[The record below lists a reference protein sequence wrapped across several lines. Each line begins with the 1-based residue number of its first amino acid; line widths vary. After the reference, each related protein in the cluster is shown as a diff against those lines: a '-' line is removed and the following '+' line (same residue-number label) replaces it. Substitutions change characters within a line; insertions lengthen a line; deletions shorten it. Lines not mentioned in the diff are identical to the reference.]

1 MNYLGLEFLE
11 LEAKDQTIL
20 DELINYLIDNPS
32 CFIDVN
38 KILRQYS
45 LNQKKVESYFKLL
58 EVKNLGKRIYM
69 YPVSDL
75 QLISHFKFLF
85 FEYEIFSQRK
95 KYYRPDQE
103 GALLEQFFFS
113 SLKTQDPIYLFRTVD
128 GIEIDF
134 IIKKHDELICIEIKK
149 DQFIYAGD
157 FKSLHFF
164 DQKYPEIKKQLF
176 VLHNG
181 TRDQNEGKVQV
192 IPLSKYLNS

>member
-45 LNQKKVESYFKLL
+45 LNQKKVESYFNLL
-58 EVKNLGKRIYM
+58 EEKKLGKRIYM
-69 YPVSDL
+69 YPASDL

-85 FEYEIFSQRK
+85 FEYDIFSQRK

-103 GALLEQFFFS
+103 GALLEQFFF
-113 SLKTQDPIYLFRTVD
+113 LFIKNSRSHL
-128 GIEIDF
+128 F
-134 IIKKHDELICIEIKK
+134 ISHHRWNRNRFYYKK
-149 DQFIYAGD
+149 
-157 FKSLHFF
+157 S
-164 DQKYPEIKKQLF
+164 
-176 VLHNG
+176 
-181 TRDQNEGKVQV
+181 
-192 IPLSKYLNS
+192 